1 MREAGVFLIGQLLV
15 LLISPTAITGVCGN
29 IAKIFL
35 TGVTSVLQ
43 RFSASL
49 VKNGPKI
56 IGLPAKIAPFTLKKP
71 LLQQLLN
78 WQFRHVLA
86 EGELDFLQ
94 GRFLGIEILDMHLTW
109 MTTLED
115 GRLKVLQH
123 AEADVWFR
131 GNANDLLLVAA
142 RKADPDMLF
151 FQRRLLIE
159 GDTELGLEVKN
170 VMDAIELDTMPVGL
184 RTAIQHMAAIVE
196 TTMQQDANAAQAR
209 AGVSC

>member
-1 MREAGVFLIGQLLV
+1 MF
-15 LLISPTAITGVCGN
+15 
-29 IAKIFL
+29 
-35 TGVTSVLQ
+35 Q
-43 RFSASL
+43 RLSASL

-56 IGLPAKIAPFTLKKP
+56 LNLPVTFAPFTLKQR

-94 GRFLGIEILDMHLTW
+94 GRFLGIEISDVNLTW
-109 MTTLED
+109 ITTLEG
-115 GRLKVLQH
+115 GRLRVLQN

-170 VMDAIELDTMPVGL
+170 VMDAIELDTMPKGL
-184 RTAIQHMAAIVE
+184 RTAIQQMAAIVE
-196 TTMQQDANAAQAR
+196 TTMQQDAKAAQAR
-209 AGVSC
+209 AGGSC

>member
-1 MREAGVFLIGQLLV
+1 MALY
-15 LLISPTAITGVCGN
+15 GN
-29 IAKIFL
+29 IAKIFV
-35 TGVTSVLQ
+35 TGVQNVFQ
-43 RFSASL
+43 RLSASL

-56 IGLPAKIAPFTLKKP
+56 LSLPATLAPFMLKKQ

-94 GRFLGIEILDMHLTW
+94 GRFLGIEISDINLTW
-109 MTTLED
+109 ITTLE
-115 GRLKVLQH
+115 GGQLRVLQH

-170 VMDAIELDTMPVGL
+170 VMDAIELNTMPKGL
-184 RTAIQHMAAIVE
+184 RTAIQQMAAIVE
-196 TTMQQDANAAQAR
+196 TTMQQDAKAAQAR